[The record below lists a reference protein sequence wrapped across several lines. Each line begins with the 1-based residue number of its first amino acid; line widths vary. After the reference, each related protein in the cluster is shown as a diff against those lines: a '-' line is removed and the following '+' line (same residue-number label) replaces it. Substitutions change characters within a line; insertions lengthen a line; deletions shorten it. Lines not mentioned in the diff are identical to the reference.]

1 MSGSIPDVCAEVV
14 LAVDLDGSLID
25 TDLLKESV
33 LSLLRSHPLA
43 LAWSPAWLARGRAR
57 FKHEVAARVDLDITA
72 VPYRQDVMAYLRRCR
87 DAGRTLVL
95 ATASNE
101 KYAAQVADHLGL
113 FDEVLAST
121 ARYNL
126 KGRMKGETLAARFGA
141 RGFDYLGDSRSD
153 LAVWRYARGALLV
166 NPSPALLRRVGVTCE
181 VLHTFG

>member
-1 MSGSIPDVCAEVV
+1 VSGSIPDVCAEVV

-72 VPYRQDVMAYLRRCR
+72 VPYRQDVMTYLRRCR

-113 FDEVLAST
+113 FDEVLAS
-121 ARYNL
+121 
-126 KGRMKGETLAARFGA
+126 
-141 RGFDYLGDSRSD
+141 D
-153 LAVWRYARGALLV
+153 LAVWRHARGALLV

-181 VLHTFG
+181 VLHAFG